1 MTMEYKKEIEEINAH
16 ISDALK
22 DWSDILLK
30 ANADGWE
37 YLLDF
42 DNKDLFNAL
51 YIFNSVWQNNAI
63 KRGVLNDENAV
74 YRIKKFQKALEEC
87 FEINTFALDK

>member
-63 KRGVLNDENAV
+63 KRGVLNDDNVTE
-74 YRIKKFQKALEEC
+74 RMKKFQRSIEEC
-87 FEINTFALDK
+87 FGINSLKL

>member
-1 MTMEYKKEIEEINAH
+1 METIDKKAIEEINTH
-16 ISDALK
+16 ISDALS
-22 DWSDILLK
+22 DWASILLK
-30 ANADGWE
+30 ANADEWE
-37 YLLDF
+37 YYLDF
-42 DNKDLFNAL
+42 DSKDLFNAL
-51 YIFNSVWQNNAI
+51 YIFSAVWQNNAI

>member
-63 KRGVLNDENAV
+63 KRGVLTDDNATE
-74 YRIKKFQKALEEC
+74 RMKKFQRSLEEY